1 MVLVPIIITLAK
13 IITISFPYKLTI
25 VFLSKTFL
33 MSHGH
38 ICKINIT
45 QVRII
50 SHKLIHISVN
60 SPNSPPRSNLN
71 TTMIINILPL
81 QPISKFIGHLI
92 HLLIHNA

>member
-1 MVLVPIIITLAK
+1 MVLVPIITTSAK
-13 IITISFPYKLTI
+13 IITISFPNKLI
-25 VFLSKTFL
+25 IFFLSKTFL
-33 MSHGH
+33 MPHVH

-50 SHKLIHISVN
+50 GHKFIYISVN
-60 SPNSPPRSNLN
+60 SPNSPTRSNLN

-92 HLLIHNA
+92 YSLIHNA